1 MANLMRC
8 PNCGKNTPA
17 ELEFCQY
24 CQSRLEPE
32 DVNPPLTPGQAPTRK
47 ITSDLE
53 QVLPQWLQDAR
64 QAARDTSQDGSPQLG
79 NNSQIAPSTFS
90 GSDLLSGLQSQSQ
103 DDDEDEIPDWLANIT
118 GQAPKPKKP
127 QATSDVRWV
136 EFGGSKDFTQP
147 VPKPEP
153 EPEPPAWMST
163 PPAAEENDE
172 LTDWLRATDA
182 AQPQQ
187 PQTPSFGAPVSSDT
201 PDWLHS
207 MVSEGETV
215 FNDAGSLSSEEKFSS
230 DDAPDWLRGLDAAD
244 ASGGSTAAPV
254 FSDTADWLKQLDAED
269 AAPQSG
275 FEPAASDTPDWLKA
289 MDAQSA
295 PQSGFEPA
303 ASDTPDW
310 LKAMDAQ
317 SAPQPGFESAASD
330 TPDWLKAMDAQSAP
344 QSGFE
349 SAASDTPDWLKAM
362 DAQAAPQPGFESAA
376 SDTPDWLKAMD
387 AQAAPQPGFESAASD
402 TPDWLKA
409 MDAQSAPRPG
419 FESAASDTPD
429 WLKAMSGDQTSQ
441 GDDFSP
447 FAGADLSEAPTVLE
461 PKQED
466 WLAGFQSSAEPPAVP
481 PAPDD
486 DGDLPGWLKAAA
498 PQPAFADTPEAISPA
513 SAESPDWLNA
523 LQSQPVE
530 PEPTPP
536 AAASGAD
543 SESLFTDLP
552 DWLSVVDETAVSSE
566 AMPAPITN
574 TDAIAP
580 GELPTWVQAMR
591 PVDAGIPQTMAS
603 LSADRTLETRGAL
616 AGLQGVLPAAPN
628 YAPTSKPKAHSI
640 RLQASEEQLSHA
652 ALLEQIL
659 SAETSPV
666 PISSFAS
673 LGTSRALRWT
683 LAILLFA
690 LLTIVL
696 VMRIEVF
703 PLPDSVNVPLEVNG
717 AVTAVQSIPENV
729 PILAIFDY
737 EPSRAVEVESAAVPV
752 LDQLLMKRARL
763 TFVSTTEAGAVLAQR
778 LVTKGYLS
786 GHENLEY
793 ANLGYLSGGQMG
805 IRAFADNPLA
815 IAPYAFVQNQAF
827 DYAPVPAWDK
837 PALQGVTS
845 LPQFAA
851 ILLITD
857 DADSARAWIE
867 QTQSSRGNPSIPL
880 VVISSAQAAPM
891 LQPYFAS
898 GQTSGMISGL
908 YGGALFERRNN
919 NNPGNAIAAWDAYS
933 VGILLAIVL
942 ILGGGLLN
950 LVLGL
955 RDHAATREEK

>member
-32 DVNPPLTPGQAPTRK
+32 GGNLPLTPGQAPTRK

-53 QVLPQWLQDAR
+53 PVLPQWLQDAR
-64 QAARDTSQDGSPQLG
+64 QAARETSQDGSPQLG
-79 NNSQIAPSTFS
+79 TNSQTAPSTFS

-103 DDDEDEIPDWLANIT
+103 DDEDEIPDWLANIT

-147 VPKPEP
+147 VPKPET

-182 AQPQQ
+182 AAQPPQPQA
-187 PQTPSFGAPVSSDT
+187 PSFNAPASSDT

-215 FNDAGSLSSEEKFSS
+215 FNDAGSAPSEEKFSS

-244 ASGGSTAAPV
+244 ASSGSTVPPV

-275 FEPAASDTPDWLKA
+275 SPPTASDTPDWLKAMDAESAASQSGFQPAASDTPDWLKA
-289 MDAQSA
+289 MDA
-295 PQSGFEPA
+295 
-303 ASDTPDW
+303 
-310 LKAMDAQ
+310 
-317 SAPQPGFESAASD
+317 ESAV
-330 TPDWLKAMDAQSAP
+330 P

-362 DAQAAPQPGFESAA
+362 DAESAASQSGFQPTASDTPDWLKAMDAESAVPQSGFESAA

-387 AQAAPQPGFESAASD
+387 AESAVPQSGFESAASD
-402 TPDWLKA
+402 TPDWLKTMNA
-409 MDAQSAPRPG
+409 D
-419 FESAASDTPD
+419 DTFQN
-429 WLKAMSGDQTSQ
+429 GDS
-441 GDDFSP
+441 SL
-447 FAGADLSEAPTVLE
+447 FAGTNLGAAPTAPE
-461 PKQED
+461 AKQED
-466 WLAGFQSSAEPPAVP
+466 WLADFQSRAETPAAE
-481 PAPDD
+481 PAPDE
-486 DGDLPGWLKAAA
+486 DGDLPSWLKTAA
-498 PQPAFADTPEAISPA
+498 PQSSAFAESPEAISPA
-513 SAESPDWLNA
+513 PAESPDWLNA
-523 LQSQPVE
+523 LQSQPAESEAAV
-530 PEPTPP
+530 P
-536 AAASGAD
+536 AAQSGAD
-543 SESLFTDLP
+543 SDSLFTELP
-552 DWLSVVDETAVSSE
+552 DWLSVVDETAVPSE
-566 AMPAPITN
+566 SMPAPITN

-591 PVDAGIPQTMAS
+591 PVDAGIPQTLAS

-640 RLQASEEQLSHA
+640 RLQPSEEQLSHA

-666 PISSFAS
+666 AISSSFAS

-683 LAILLFA
+683 LAVLLFA
-690 LLTIVL
+690 FLTVVL
-696 VMRIEVF
+696 AMRIEVF

-717 AVTAVQSIPENV
+717 AVTVVQSIPENMPV
-729 PILAIFDY
+729 LAIFDY
-737 EPSRAVEVESAAVPV
+737 EPSRAGEVESAAMPM
-752 LDQLLMKRARL
+752 LDQLLMKHARL
-763 TFVSTTEAGAVLAQR
+763 TFVSTTETGSILAER

-793 ANLGYLSGGQMG
+793 VNLGYLPGGQMG
-805 IRAFADNPLA
+805 IRAFAGNPVA
-815 IAPYAFVQNQAF
+815 AAPYAFVPSPLFN
-827 DYAPVPAWDK
+827 YAPVPAWDK

-845 LPQFAA
+845 LPQFGA

-867 QTQSSRGNPSIPL
+867 QTQSSRGDPSVPL

-898 GQTSGMISGL
+898 GQTNGMISGL

-919 NNPGNAIAAWDAYS
+919 NNPGKAIAAWDAYS
-933 VGILLAIVL
+933 TGVLLAIIL

-955 RDHAATREEK
+955 RDRTATREEK